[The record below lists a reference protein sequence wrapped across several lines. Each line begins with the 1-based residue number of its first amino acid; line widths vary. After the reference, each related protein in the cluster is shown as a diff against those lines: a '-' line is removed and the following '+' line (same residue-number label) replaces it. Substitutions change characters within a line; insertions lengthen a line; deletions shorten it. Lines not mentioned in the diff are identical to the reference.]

1 MKLTEDAEFIRET
14 VMKHQK
20 WFEESLPM
28 IASENLASPLARE
41 MLISDLHDRYAEG
54 WVHERYYNGNIYVDE
69 LEERIMKMAR
79 ELFGSK
85 FADVRP
91 ISGTVA
97 NMAVIFGFTKPGDTI
112 ITPALSDGA
121 HISSAKFGAVGF
133 RGVSTVNYPFD
144 RKEMITDVDGAKK
157 LILEQRPKLCLF
169 GRSVFLFPEP
179 LKELQPTLEEVGC
192 TVWYDAAHV
201 LGLIAGKQFQDPLRE
216 GAHIISG
223 STHKTL
229 PGPQHG
235 IILANPKNDKMERK
249 LKRGVFPGVTSNHHL
264 HAMAAL
270 GIALAEHKE
279 FGEAYAKQTIRNAQ
293 ALGEALYERGIPV
306 LCEHKG
312 FTASHTI
319 AVDVSS
325 FGGGELVAN
334 NMEKANM
341 ITNKNLL
348 PEDTSPKHPSGIRL
362 GTQELTRVGIKE
374 KNMAEVAELIARVVK
389 GEDPLKVKEDVKELK
404 KDFTKIHYCFAS
416 GEEAYRYYKLV

>member
-1 MKLTEDAEFIRET
+1 MKMTEDAEFIRNT

-28 IASENLASPLARE
+28 IASENLLSPLARE

-79 ELFGSK
+79 DLFGSK

-97 NMAVIFGFTKPGDTI
+97 NMAVLFGFTKPGDI
-112 ITPALSDGA
+112 IATPALSDGA

-179 LKELQPTLEEVGC
+179 LKELRPTLEEVGC

-201 LGLIAGKQFQDPLRE
+201 LGLIAGKRFQDPLRE

-235 IILANPKNDKMERK
+235 IIIANPKNDKMERK

-279 FGEAYAKQTIRNAQ
+279 FGEAYAKQTIKNAQ
-293 ALGEALYERGIPV
+293 ALGEALHERGIPI

-319 AVDVSS
+319 AVDVSA
-325 FGGGELVAN
+325 FEGGELVAN

-362 GTQELTRVGIKE
+362 GAQELTRVGMKE
-374 KNMAEVAELIARVVK
+374 TNMPEVAELITRVVK

-416 GEEAYRYYKLV
+416 GEEAYGYYKLV

>member
-1 MKLTEDAEFIRET
+1 MKMTEDAEFIRET

-28 IASENLASPLARE
+28 IASENLLSPLARE

-79 ELFGSK
+79 DLFGSK

-97 NMAVIFGFTKPGDTI
+97 NMAVLFGCTKPGDTI
-112 ITPALSDGA
+112 ATPALSDGA

-144 RKEMITDVDGAKK
+144 RKEMITDVDGAKR

-179 LKELQPTLEEVGC
+179 LEELRPTLEEVGC

-235 IILANPKNDKMERK
+235 IIIANPKNDKMERK

-279 FGEAYAKQTIRNAQ
+279 FGEAYAKQTIKNARALGQ
-293 ALGEALYERGIPV
+293 ALHERGIPV

-319 AVDVSS
+319 AVDVSA
-325 FGGGELVAN
+325 FDGGELVAN

-362 GTQELTRVGIKE
+362 GAQELTRVGMKE
-374 KNMAEVAELIARVVK
+374 TNMSEVAELIARVVK